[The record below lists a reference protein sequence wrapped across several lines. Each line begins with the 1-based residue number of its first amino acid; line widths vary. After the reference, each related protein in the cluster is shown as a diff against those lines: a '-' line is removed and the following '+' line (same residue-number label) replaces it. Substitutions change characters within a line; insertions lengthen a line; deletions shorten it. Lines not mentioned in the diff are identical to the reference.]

1 MFDVYKIRKDF
12 PMLENKT
19 QQGHDLIYFDSA
31 ATTFKPYS
39 VIKASDEYYLNE
51 NANSHRGDYDLAF
64 KVDQKVDEVRTKVAK
79 FINANKEEVVF
90 TSGTSMSINQV
101 AFGYGI
107 KYMTEND
114 EKFKK
119 YWPCDLHLVGKEI
132 VRFHTII
139 WPAMLMALGLELPK
153 QVFGNVLPWFK
164 VKEITHCKINYI
176 PLNKEGRLTVE
187 AVKSAITKNTKI
199 VALAQITNVLA
210 FLADIKEIAKVVH
223 EHGAILV
230 VDGAQSVPHMKI
242 DVKDLDCD
250 FLSFSAHKMCGPTGI
265 GVLYGKYDLLRKTD
279 PFMSGGGNNAR
290 FDMCGN
296 VAFLEPPAKFEAGTM
311 NLAGIYGL
319 GAAIDYLNNL
329 GMENIEKYEAELRK
343 YAINKLK
350 TLQNV
355 IIYNENAEGSIIT
368 INVKDVFAQD
378 EASYLNSKGICVR
391 SGEHCAKILHEFLHT
406 VATVRISFYFYNT
419 KEEIDSL
426 YEALKTGGD
435 FLDAYFA

>member
-79 FINANKEEVVF
+79 FLNANKEEVVF

-114 EKFKK
+114 EI
-119 YWPCDLHLVGKEI
+119 LLTEAEH
-132 VRFHTII
+132 
-139 WPAMLMALGLELPK
+139 AS
-153 QVFGNVLPWFK
+153 NVLPWFK

-435 FLDAYFA
+435 FLDAYFN

>member
-12 PMLENKT
+12 PMLDNKM
-19 QQGHDLIYFDSA
+19 QQGHPLIYFDNA

-39 VIKASDEYYLNE
+39 VIKACDEYYINE
-51 NANSHRGDYDLAF
+51 TANSHRGDYDLAF
-64 KVDQKVDEVRTKVAK
+64 KVDKKVDEVREKVAK

-90 TSGTSMSINQV
+90 TSGTSMSINQI
-101 AFGYGI
+101 AFGYGMKHI
-107 KYMTEND
+107 KEDDEILLTEA
-114 EKFKK
+114 E
-119 YWPCDLHLVGKEI
+119 H
-132 VRFHTII
+132 
-139 WPAMLMALGLELPK
+139 AS
-153 QVFGNVLPWFK
+153 NVLPWFK
-164 VKEITHCKINYI
+164 VKEMTHCKINYI

-187 AVKSAITKNTKI
+187 SIKKSITKNTKI
-199 VALAQITNVLA
+199 VAIAQVTNVLA
-210 FLADIKEIAKVVH
+210 FVADIKEIAKVVH

-230 VDGAQSVPHMKI
+230 KI

-250 FLSFSAHKMCGPTGI
+250 FLSFSGHKMCGPTGI
-265 GVLYGKYDLLRKTD
+265 GILYGKYDLLKITD

-290 FDMCGN
+290 FDMCGD
-296 VAFLEPPAKFEAGTM
+296 VTFLQPPAKFEAGTM
-311 NLAGIYGL
+311 NLDGIYGL

-329 GMENIEKYEAELRK
+329 GMQNIEKYEKDLRN
-343 YAINKLK
+343 YAIEKLK
-350 TLQNV
+350 TLPNL

-419 KEEIDSL
+419 KEEVDYL
-426 YEALKTGGD
+426 YEVLKTGGD

>member
-90 TSGTSMSINQV
+90 TSGTSMSINQI

-114 EKFKK
+114 EI
-119 YWPCDLHLVGKEI
+119 LLTEAEH
-132 VRFHTII
+132 
-139 WPAMLMALGLELPK
+139 AS
-153 QVFGNVLPWFK
+153 NVLPWFK

>member
-19 QQGHDLIYFDSA
+19 QQGHSLIYFDSA

-39 VIKASDEYYLNE
+39 VIKGGDEYYLNE

-101 AFGYGI
+101 AFGYGM

-114 EKFKK
+114 EI
-119 YWPCDLHLVGKEI
+119 LLTEAEH
-132 VRFHTII
+132 
-139 WPAMLMALGLELPK
+139 AS
-153 QVFGNVLPWFK
+153 NVLPWFK